1 MYLGAFL
8 THKGEKYYIND
19 VTSTVKI
26 VLFFF
31 II

>member
-19 VTSTVKI
+19 VTSAVKI
-26 VLFFF
+26 VLFFL
-31 II
+31 